1 MNFVFVSP
9 NFPRRY
15 YKWVEALRERGITVL
30 GIGDSPTYDLH
41 PRLKASLNEYYFL
54 PDLSDFPKMKEAVA
68 YYERKYGKIDYIE
81 SDNEWWLEMDAR
93 LREAFGVN
101 SGFHPEEMRR
111 IKAKSAM
118 KECFKKGGAL
128 TMRYVL
134 ADGPEDLDKVLAFA
148 KEVGYPLFAKP
159 DVGVGASDSYKL
171 RDEAAVRAFLKGKLV
186 ETHIV
191 EEYIDGEIVS
201 FDGICDS
208 KGDVA
213 FMSSDHFPTP
223 IADIVNEGLD
233 YYYYNNPFELPMGD
247 IDREA
252 FKKVGQGVVKAFGIK
267 KRFFHIE
274 FFVLKGD
281 KPGLAKKGD
290 FVALECNMRPP
301 GGYTPDLIDFGGSLS
316 CYEIYADIV
325 AYDENRQNMG
335 LEKYYAFASHRLD
348 RLSYLH
354 SPEEIKAKYWDKLC
368 MEGRYPAHMAAVMGD
383 QFYYAKFKTIEEGLA
398 FDKFVREKAQAK

>member
-134 ADGPEDLDKVLAFA
+134 ADGPED
-148 KEVGYPLFAKP
+148 KP
-159 DVGVGASDSYKL
+159 TSSRNTSTGKSSPSTAS
-171 RDEAAVRAFLKGKLV
+171 A
-186 ETHIV
+186 
-191 EEYIDGEIVS
+191 
-201 FDGICDS
+201 
-208 KGDVA
+208 
-213 FMSSDHFPTP
+213 TP
-223 IADIVNEGLD
+223 
-233 YYYYNNPFELPMGD
+233 
-247 IDREA
+247 
-252 FKKVGQGVVKAFGIK
+252 KA
-267 KRFFHIE
+267 
-274 FFVLKGD
+274 
-281 KPGLAKKGD
+281 
-290 FVALECNMRPP
+290 
-301 GGYTPDLIDFGGSLS
+301 T
-316 CYEIYADIV
+316 
-325 AYDENRQNMG
+325 
-335 LEKYYAFASHRLD
+335 
-348 RLSYLH
+348 
-354 SPEEIKAKYWDKLC
+354 SPS
-368 MEGRYPAHMAAVMGD
+368 
-383 QFYYAKFKTIEEGLA
+383 
-398 FDKFVREKAQAK
+398 